1 MLHHSRSNR
10 CLKYPRRAFTLVELL
25 VVIAIIGV
33 LVGLLLPAVQ
43 AAREAARRNSCSNNL
58 KQYGLALQNHHDA
71 KGFMPSGAPPTAWGA
86 PYLGWHASILPF
98 AEYADLFAKINFT
111 NGTDARF
118 QNMGSAA
125 QSVADHRKRAAGLN
139 GNHSAKHTRHLRKAV
154 RVAMTVIAC
163 RLFTK
168 NFPRITGSV
177 S

>member
-1 MLHHSRSNR
+1 MGIIKS
-10 CLKYPRRAFTLVELL
+10 
-25 VVIAIIGV
+25 VIA
-33 LVGLLLPAVQ
+33 P
-43 AAREAARRNSCSNNL
+43 EAFPVIVAIVES
-58 KQYGLALQNHHDA
+58 
-71 KGFMPSGAPPTAWGA
+71 
-86 PYLGWHASILPF
+86 F
-98 AEYADLFAKINFT
+98 ADKN
-111 NGTDARF
+111 R
-118 QNMGSAA
+118 AA